1 MIELHGWMTPNSRKL
16 YYMLEDTDLE
26 YRIHPVNISKD
37 DQFKLEF
44 LAISPNN
51 KTPALVDPDGPG
63 GATHA
68 VFETSAMLIYLAE
81 KAGRFLP
88 DDPAKRSVTLQWLMW
103 QTGGVSPMFGQAGHF
118 RGLDDQA
125 GNAYAVQRFTT
136 EANRLFGVLDRRLAE
151 ADYLAGDDYTIADIS
166 THPWMRVPDRQ
177 GVNAAHPAANPGN
190 IHRTGNA
197 GDQAERHPAPVQLF
211 EADTEHQRQAEEGAA
226 KRQHDDGR

>member
-16 YYMLEDTDLE
+16 YYLLEDTGLA
-26 YRIHPVNISKD
+26 YRIHPVNIGQD
-37 DQFKLEF
+37 DQFKPEF

-63 GATHA
+63 GAPHA
-68 VFETSAMLIYLAE
+68 VFETGAMLIYLAQ

-88 DDPAKRSVTLQWLMW
+88 EDPRQHSVTLQWLMW

-151 ADYLAGDDYTIADIS
+151 AEYLAGDDYTIADIS
-166 THPWMRVPDRQ
+166 THPWVRVPDRQ
-177 GVNAAHPAANPGN
+177 GVD
-190 IHRTGNA
+190 A
-197 GDQAERHPAPVQLF
+197 GDYSNYKRWFDKISERPAVQRANKI
-211 EADTEHQRQAEEGAA
+211 ADSVRDAA
-226 KRQHDDGR
+226 AAATGPIDPASLV